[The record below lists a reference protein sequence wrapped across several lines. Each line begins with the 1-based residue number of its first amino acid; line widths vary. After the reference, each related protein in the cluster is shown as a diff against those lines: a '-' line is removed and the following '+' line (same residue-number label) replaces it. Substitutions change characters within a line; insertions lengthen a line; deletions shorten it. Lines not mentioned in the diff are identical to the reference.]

1 VWIDI
6 VNSHFGNRALK
17 VLWIGSSFEFAERIG
32 KAISEVAVSYDQR
45 TRDLPLEGPKGPH
58 ADANVVFMEIA
69 GTEDAD
75 RFEKLA
81 AGRRPEQRIVAVTPD
96 PDAAILR
103 RLIRLGM
110 SDWLMSDASEADIL
124 DACQGPKILNVNTG
138 PRNVIVFTPVLGG
151 MGATTL
157 AIEAAI
163 QLCNGGLE
171 PTCIVDLDLY
181 AGECADFLNIQA
193 KLAIDSLAKNTDAID
208 QHLLDSVLTEHLSG
222 IKLLAAQTNM
232 SANQAINPAAVVH
245 LLNLV
250 SSVFDHVIIDMP
262 RAWQPWTDD
271 VILGSDAIFLVSDSS
286 VPALRAAR
294 RQIDEFSKRYAGKV
308 KPHVIVNKY
317 DRAWFSTAMR
327 EKDLEASL
335 GTAFAGTVLVETKL
349 AREAIDRGVPIST
362 LRKNATLVKD
372 LHSIMRKYTR

>member
-1 VWIDI
+1 MWIDI
-6 VNSHFGNRALK
+6 LNSPFGNRALK
-17 VLWIGSSFEFAERIG
+17 VLWIGSTTGFAERIG
-32 KAISEVAVSYDQR
+32 KAIAEVAVSFDQR
-45 TRDLPLEGPKGPH
+45 TRDLQLDAPKGPQ
-58 ADANVVFMEIA
+58 
-69 GTEDAD
+69 TDAD
-75 RFEKLA
+75 VIFLEVAGPDDAERFEKLA
-81 AGRRPEQRIVAVTPD
+81 AGRRPDQRIVAVTPE

-103 RLIRLGM
+103 RLIRLGL
-110 SDWLMSDASEADIL
+110 SDWLMGDASEAEIIE
-124 DACQGPKILNVNTG
+124 ACQAPKILNVNSG

-163 QLCNGGLE
+163 QLCKGGRE

-193 KLAIDSLAKNTDAID
+193 KLAIDSLAKSTDAID
-208 QHLLDSVLTEHLSG
+208 EHLLDSVLAEHPSG

-232 SANQAINPAAVVH
+232 SANQVINPAAVVH

-271 VILGSDAIFLVSDSS
+271 VILGSDSIFLVSDSS

-335 GTAFAGTVLVETKL
+335 GSSFAGTVLDETKL

-362 LRKNATLVKD
+362 LKKNATLVKD
-372 LHSIMRKYTR
+372 LHSIMRKHTR

>member
-1 VWIDI
+1 M
-6 VNSHFGNRALK
+6 NSHFGNRALK
-17 VLWIGSSFEFAERIG
+17 ALWIGSTPEIAERIG

-45 TRDLPLEGPKGPH
+45 TPDLQLDTGKGPQTES
-58 ADANVVFMEIA
+58 DVIFMEI
-69 GTEDAD
+69 TSQEDAD

-81 AGRRPEQRIVAVTPD
+81 AIRRPEQRLVAITPV
-96 PDAAILR
+96 AESSVLR
-103 RLIRLGM
+103 RLIRLGL
-110 SDWLMSDASEADIL
+110 SDWLMGDATEEEIL
-124 DACQGPKILNVNTG
+124 ESCQAPKVLNLNTG
-138 PRNVIVFTPVLGG
+138 PRNVMVFTPVLGG

-163 QLCNGGLE
+163 QLCNNGRE
-171 PTCIVDLDLY
+171 PTCVVDLDLY

-193 KLAIDSLAKNTDAID
+193 KLAIDSLTKTTDAID
-208 QHLLDSVLTEHLSG
+208 EHLLESVLAEHPSG

-232 SANQAINPAAVVH
+232 SANQVINPAAVVH

-250 SSVFDHVIIDMP
+250 SSMFDHVIIDMP

-294 RQIDEFSKRYAGKV
+294 RQIDEFLKRYAGKV

-335 GTAFAGTVLVETKL
+335 GSAFAGTVMDETKL

-362 LRKNATLVKD
+362 LKKNATIVKD